1 MPIPGI
7 PKSEIIWL
15 KRLAQ
20 NGDTYYITSKETRD
34 CYYLYKME
42 NNKAIKLGKAATPIE
57 LEKKYIK

>member
-1 MPIPGI
+1 MQIPGI
-7 PKSEIIWL
+7 PKSERIWL
-15 KRLAQ
+15 KRITS

-42 NNKAIKLGKAATPIE
+42 NNKAIKLGKAPTPTE